1 MSTTA
6 ARWKMRYATHLGLL
20 APDAPMF
27 RHSARSA
34 DVDDQVAFLAEIG
47 FAGVQDNFLKLRPV
61 AEQERIGRALERHGL
76 AMGSFNNNPL
86 SWDRPLWSSS
96 DAAAR
101 AQLDADLAESIE
113 VAKRTGAQSA
123 VIVTGRD
130 ASRSQSA
137 QLTAVAD
144 NLRRL
149 TDSAERAGLGLYVE
163 SVASSR
169 FPQLLINALADAVA
183 VVDAVG
189 SRGVRVQ
196 FDVAHVEMEDGDAF
210 ARLRDCWDRVGLVQA
225 ADVPDRVDLGA
236 GKLDWPAILRWIRA
250 HGYVGLVEI
259 EHEPLEPGVAGERRL
274 LDRLRSIDDAI

>member
-259 EHEPLEPGVAGERRL
+259 EHEPLEPGAAGERRL